1 MEIIIIYVTNPDKEI
16 AKQIGDYLLQLKL
29 IACFNVFPIE
39 SSYWWN
45 GNIESSGEFVSLLKT
60 RAEYWET
67 LCSEIEKI
75 HPYEI
80 PCILKIN
87 IEANEEYKK
96 WIFAETD
103 QNQAD
108 EI

>member
-1 MEIIIIYVTNPDKEI
+1 MEVIIIYVTNPDEEI
-16 AKQIGDYLLQLKL
+16 AKKIAIYLLDLRL
-29 IACFNVFPIE
+29 IACFNIFPVE

-45 GNIESSGEFVSLLKT
+45 GDIQASGEFVSLLKT

-67 LCSEIEKI
+67 IRDEIEKI
-75 HPYEI
+75 HPYEV

-87 IEANEEYKK
+87 IEANEEYRK

>member
-29 IACFNVFPIE
+29 VACFNVFPIE

-45 GNIESSGEFVSLLKT
+45 GNIETSGEYVSLLKT

-67 LCSEIEKI
+67 LCSEIKKI
-75 HPYEI
+75 HPYEV

-108 EI
+108 ET